1 MTGVGEIVAPLA
13 LPALDA
19 VLVNPGAPAP
29 TGAVYA
35 AFDAMSAPAALDARA
50 TPAWATPAAAV
61 EGLAALRNDLFA
73 PACAVAPAIADA
85 AAALARFDAV
95 KLVRLSGSGA
105 TLVAYVSD
113 ANAAARLSA
122 RIAADY
128 PSWWVARTRLG

>member
-1 MTGVGEIVAPLA
+1 
-13 LPALDA
+13 
-19 VLVNPGAPAP
+19 
-29 TGAVYA
+29 
-35 AFDAMSAPAALDARA
+35 
-50 TPAWATPAAAV
+50 
-61 EGLAALRNDLFA
+61 LAALRNDLFA